1 MNKKAYRLVNLIT
14 FYRLASAPL
23 LVLLLLVQQ
32 FTVFKW
38 LLALSFFTDAID
50 GWLARKFKVISLL
63 GARIDSVADDLTVL
77 VAVLGIFLYHPD
89 FLRSEWLLAGVMTLL
104 YLIQNS
110 LALLRYGKLT
120 SFHTFGAKI
129 AAVLQCVFLVSF
141 FFLPEPVF
149 PLFYLTAAIT
159 ILDLVEEVLLVLMLP
174 RWQANVRGI
183 YWVRRNNLLTDRRH
197 SSN

>member
-14 FYRLASAPL
+14 IYRLASAPL
-23 LVLLLLVQQ
+23 LVLLLLEHQ
-32 FTVFKW
+32 FTAFKW

-77 VAVLGIFLYHPD
+77 VAVLGIFLYRPD
-89 FLRSEWLLAGVMTLL
+89 FLRSEWLLSGVMTLL
-104 YLIQNS
+104 YLIQNT
-110 LALLRYGKLT
+110 LALLRYGKPT
-120 SFHTFGAKI
+120 SFHTYCAKI
-129 AAVLQCVFLVSF
+129 AAVLQGVFLVSF

-159 ILDLVEEVLLVLMLP
+159 ILDLVEEILLVVILP
-174 RWQANVRGI
+174 RWQGNVRGI
-183 YWVRRNNLLTDRRH
+183 YWVRRNSSLTDRRH
-197 SSN
+197 SRN